1 MGLKNVVSAEAG
13 KLRTLPAVTMTAIVT
28 VTGSIVIA
36 GALAN
41 SASSSA
47 LETVI
52 QMVPFLQLGPILL
65 GILAFTQEYTGSQMS
80 TTLRATPNRA
90 RLLAGKTTALAAAQV
105 ALAVL
110 VILTA
115 RCTAGIFGQGESLL
129 PRVSEVKPLAGVAAY
144 LVCAGMISY
153 GIALLARSLAASLVA
168 SLSLLL
174 LLPPLL
180 VSVTTYAHWLPS
192 EAGRSL
198 YIADSASA
206 GQMLTPWQAIA
217 ALAVWVALALAAG
230 SGTLIRRDG

>member
-105 ALAVL
+105 ALA
-110 VILTA
+110 
-115 RCTAGIFGQGESLL
+115 
-129 PRVSEVKPLAGVAAY
+129 GVAAY